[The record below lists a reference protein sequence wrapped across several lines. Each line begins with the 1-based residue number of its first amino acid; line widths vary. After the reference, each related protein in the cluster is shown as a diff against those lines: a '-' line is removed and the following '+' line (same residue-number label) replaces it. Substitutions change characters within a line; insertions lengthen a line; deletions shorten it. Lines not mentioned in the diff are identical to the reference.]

1 MPIITD
7 LTNPNK
13 KQVCHMDEIQKRKVV
28 QHNDLISSVA
38 KMDKRLLLV
47 EDTNTTVMVYM

>member
-38 KMDKRLLLV
+38 KNGQ
-47 EDTNTTVMVYM
+47 NTVKDF